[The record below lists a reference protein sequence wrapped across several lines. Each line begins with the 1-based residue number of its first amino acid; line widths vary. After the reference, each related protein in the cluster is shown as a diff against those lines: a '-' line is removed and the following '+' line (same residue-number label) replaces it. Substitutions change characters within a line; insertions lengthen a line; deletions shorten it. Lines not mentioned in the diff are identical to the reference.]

1 MARTFAKRLSAHEA
15 LMEGRYRLGWFRIVR
30 DEKGWRV
37 VIVKGA

>member
-1 MARTFAKRLSAHEA
+1 MARIVAKRLSAHEA

-37 VIVKGA
+37 AVAKGA